1 MEDTES
7 LDGLPDAE
15 ELDVSLWSRDG
26 ELDLTVTYS
35 DFGINSTFM
44 VHVCVC
50 LNPSYHK
57 FWDINAHLSN
67 KLHSYGWHE

>member
-1 MEDTES
+1 MKDTES

-15 ELDVSLWSRDG
+15 ELDVSLWCRDG

-35 DFGINSTFM
+35 DLGINSAFM

-57 FWDINAHLSN
+57 FWDINTHLGN
-67 KLHSYGWHE
+67 KLHSHRWHE